1 MVASEHILLNNDKK
15 RRTQIRSLKE
25 THHGI
30 TEEYARDTYILSK
43 LIYMNIHITCTHTYM
58 CYTLVRLVTHQ
69 NCAGAT
75 VGFANRYRCSHRV
88 LLYVCVCIHLHIF
101 MYIEGCEHRHI
112 SVCALV
118 LRTLSVNDRWY

>member
-1 MVASEHILLNNDKK
+1 MVAKEHILLNNDKK

-43 LIYMNIHITCTHTYM
+43 LIYMNINITYTHTYM
-58 CYTLVRLVTHQ
+58 CDTLVRLETHQ

-75 VGFANRYRCSHRV
+75 VGFANRYR
-88 LLYVCVCIHLHIF
+88 L
-101 MYIEGCEHRHI
+101 
-112 SVCALV
+112 
-118 LRTLSVNDRWY
+118 